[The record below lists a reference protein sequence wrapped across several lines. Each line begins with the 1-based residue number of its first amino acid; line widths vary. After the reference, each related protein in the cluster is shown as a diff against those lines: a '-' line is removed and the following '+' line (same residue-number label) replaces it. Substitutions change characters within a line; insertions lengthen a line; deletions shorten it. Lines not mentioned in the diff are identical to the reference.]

1 MRLRAVLHGGRR
13 LQEVL
18 RALERVSK
26 TVTVLMSAT
35 EIALVANPNAVE
47 SLKVWAV
54 LAAVSLKQ
62 SLRFAGHASVRAP
75 FFTAFLCYRRINM
88 RVALLAVGG

>member
-62 SLRFAGHASVRAP
+62 SLRLAGHASVRAP
-75 FFTAFLCYRRINM
+75 FFTAFLC
-88 RVALLAVGG
+88 VQES

>member
-62 SLRFAGHASVRAP
+62 SLRFAVHASVRTDASVRAAL
-75 FFTAFLCYRRINM
+75 FTAFLGVQEN
-88 RVALLAVGG
+88 